1 MNSNNMYKVFVVIF
15 FVYVGIILFI
25 ALYKEETQT
34 DNVAVPVQPDDNPPS
49 IPDLIPTLKLKNYS
63 FNAHSAP
70 SPNLP
75 NNSVLKFKNR
85 YQYPAQQNTSK
96 KPIIC
101 VISLGGSFKTSD
113 MQAYWTACGNSGN
126 APTITVHN
134 VDSSPNRAN
143 QFGVVSKDPAS
154 VENTLDLQ
162 IAMTLCPSAEMHIV
176 FGRNSFDS
184 FFNALQYATNL
195 LKSKSNE
202 TYGAKVVSIS
212 WGLCELYIDIK
223 TVMRYNNMFKDG
235 VSNGITYCAASG
247 DSGSSDG
254 FLTNLRTTLPAV
266 DFPASCPWVVSC
278 GGTSLNGNV
287 ETPWIYN
294 SSKKWGGGGGFSMYF
309 PGLQFQQ
316 DVIETS
322 NVPVFIRNSA
332 LIKNRSVPDIALN
345 ADPTYGWAI
354 YFNGKYMTV
363 GGTSCVSP
371 AMSAYFGL
379 LNRND
384 FTLND
389 NALTSLYANKNFLND
404 VMAGGSND
412 STGLGLYFPG
422 VGLDGCTGLGTLPIT
437 LANSNSLRSAMLS

>member
-1 MNSNNMYKVFVVIF
+1 MPTTNNNMYRMFAIIF
-15 FVYVGIILFI
+15 FIYLGIILFI
-25 ALYKEETQT
+25 VFNKEEPQT
-34 DNVAVPVQPDDNPPS
+34 VVNDTEDNPTPS
-49 IPDLIPTLKLKNYS
+49 PAVIPSLKLKSYS

-70 SPNLP
+70 SPSLP
-75 NNSVLKFKNR
+75 NNSVLKFRNR
-85 YQYPAQQNTSK
+85 YHFPAQQNSVK
-96 KPIIC
+96 KPVIC
-101 VISLGGSFKTSD
+101 VISLGGSFRTSD
-113 MQAYWTACGNSGN
+113 MQFYWNACGFTGN
-126 APTITVHN
+126 APVVTVHN
-134 VDSSPNRAN
+134 VDRSPNRAN
-143 QFGVVSKDPAS
+143 QFNVVARDPAS

-176 FGRNSFDS
+176 FGNNSFDS

-195 LKSKSNE
+195 LKNKSNN
-202 TYGAKVVSIS
+202 TYGAKLVSIS
-212 WGLCELYIDIK
+212 WGLCELYIDIR
-223 TVMRYNNMFKDG
+223 TLMRYNDMFKDG
-235 VSNGITYCAASG
+235 VSNGVTYCAASG

-266 DFPASCPWVVSC
+266 DFPASSPWVVSC
-278 GGTSLNGNV
+278 GGTSLNGNT

-294 SSKKWGGGGGFSMYF
+294 NSKKWGGGGGFSMYF
-309 PGLQFQQ
+309 GGFQYQ
-316 DVIETS
+316 QNAIVSS

-332 LIKNRSVPDIALN
+332 LLKNRSVPDIALN
-345 ADPTYGWAI
+345 ADPMHGWAI

-379 LNRND
+379 INRNNY
-384 FTLND
+384 TEND
-389 NALTSLYANKNFLND
+389 NALTSLYTNKSFLND

-437 LANSNSLRSAMLS
+437 SESSNNLKTAMLS